1 MKGSG
6 GGTAG
11 CGTTDW
17 CGLPCPLKDNKD
29 SPGHGKYILARVVG
43 PTINQFTTW
52 CHVTDA
58 DCVPVSTAEAGGAV
72 GGFFQGDF
80 RLDVALSWSSDGPL
94 NAR

>member
-1 MKGSG
+1 MR
-6 GGTAG
+6 
-11 CGTTDW
+11 
-17 CGLPCPLKDNKD
+17 DNRLVW
-29 SPGHGKYILARVVG
+29 SAMPSQGQPRFPGHGKYILARVVG